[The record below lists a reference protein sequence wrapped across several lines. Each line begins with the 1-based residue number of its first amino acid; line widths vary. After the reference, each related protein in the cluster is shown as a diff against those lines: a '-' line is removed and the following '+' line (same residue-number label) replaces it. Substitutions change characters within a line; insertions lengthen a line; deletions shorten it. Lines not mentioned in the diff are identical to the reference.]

1 VTVNLTLPVSK
12 SISLLLGLVAL
23 AGTAASCGGSSAQAH
38 TAGPKPFDYDA
49 TKPLGFVDRGRVNHG
64 YPIRVD
70 DVSYNAGRDR
80 IAAYLV
86 HPPGKLRRLPAVVY
100 LHGAGGDRTELV
112 VPAAWLAAR
121 GAIALVIT
129 APSTAVPEPS
139 GLKGVPLLRWQEQ
152 IQARDV
158 VAVRRGIDLLSARE
172 DVDPEQIGFVGW
184 SSGAHTGGILAGVE
198 PRLRAI
204 VLMSGGVAPVS
215 AYIALARPSQREAIR
230 QYLGSIDPLR
240 YLAHAKRGSL
250 FLQDGRKDAIV
261 PRKALLTFWQA
272 APPGTRLRW
281 YDAGHALND
290 RANRDQL
297 DWLAAKLHVVGPRVP
312 GAATGP

>member
-1 VTVNLTLPVSK
+1 VTANLTLPVSK
-12 SISLLLGLVAL
+12 SVAVVLGLVAL
-23 AGTAASCGGSSAQAH
+23 AGVAAGCGGSSAQAPP
-38 TAGPKPFDYDA
+38 AAKAPFDYDA

-64 YPIRVD
+64 YPIAVD

-86 HPPGKLRRLPAVVY
+86 HPLRTHGRLPAVVY
-100 LHGAGGDRTELV
+100 MHGAGGDRTELV
-112 VPAAWLAAR
+112 VPSAWLAAR

-129 APSTAVPEPS
+129 APSTAAPEQS
-139 GLKGVPLLRWQEQ
+139 GLKGVPFLRWQAQ
-152 IQARDV
+152 IEARDV
-158 VAVRRGIDLLSARE
+158 VAVRRGIDLLSARK
-172 DVDPEQIGFVGW
+172 DVDPARIGFVGW

-215 AYIALARPSQREAIR
+215 AYTALARPSQRAAIR
-230 QYLGSIDPLR
+230 HYLGSIDPLR
-240 YLAHAKRGSL
+240 YLRHARRGTL
-250 FLQDGRKDAIV
+250 FLQDGRKDSIV
-261 PRKALLTFWQA
+261 PRKALLTFSHA
-272 APPGTRLRW
+272 APSGTRLRW

-297 DWLAAKLHVVGPRVP
+297 DWLAARLHVVGPPVP